1 MSWKKEQKSLYL
13 SYDKTYSLLQQIV
26 NYYEFVMIKFYK
38 LLEPV
43 LILTDRVCLTRS
55 KMCFI
60 IKDSRILQKPHF
72 TISLPSCYLLL
83 TANYKF
89 FLITVLR
96 RQCLPLITQTNKSID
111 LVMRHWKIINKDF
124 WLVENLH
131 EYWSDASFLSGPKAI
146 KNNDIAWIIC

>member
-26 NYYEFVMIKFYK
+26 NYYEFAMIKFYK
-38 LLEPV
+38 LLDPV

-89 FLITVLR
+89 FFNHSSEKTMPAFNHSNWQIHRSGNETLKNYQQGLLTCWKSPWVLEW
-96 RQCLPLITQTNKSID
+96 C
-111 LVMRHWKIINKDF
+111 
-124 WLVENLH
+124 
-131 EYWSDASFLSGPKAI
+131 FLSFRP
-146 KNNDIAWIIC
+146 